1 VGEGVGLF
9 DGRVVGE
16 GDAQEELVLF
26 NAGGRDV
33 ATIFF
38 YTLAWIVVH
47 AIIQEYILDKFN
59 KKLHLSKTKHSKLN
73 DAGSVLP
80 FYLLSVGFGIDLV
93 NKNSTFPNLSKLWEE
108 YPQSEM
114 NFMVKFY
121 FILQIAFWLHNF
133 PELFFMKT
141 RKEEYSNKIST
152 YCLYLAFIVPA
163 YIMSGS
169 QVALLLLTIHYIPE
183 AVLTFT
189 RLLHYSGA
197 NDLAKHG
204 FLLWAVLFILARLA
218 TISLTLLI
226 LGFGLTKLE
235 VSSINLSTG
244 NYNTQ
249 FMRIVWVAAI
259 VLNQAWMC
267 WNFIVFR

>member
-1 VGEGVGLF
+1 
-9 DGRVVGE
+9 
-16 GDAQEELVLF
+16 
-26 NAGGRDV
+26 
-33 ATIFF
+33 
-38 YTLAWIVVH
+38 
-47 AIIQEYILDKFN
+47 
-59 KKLHLSKTKHSKLN
+59 
-73 DAGSVLP
+73 
-80 FYLLSVGFGIDLV
+80 
-93 NKNSTFPNLSKLWEE
+93 
-108 YPQSEM
+108 
-114 NFMVKFY
+114 
-121 FILQIAFWLHNF
+121 
-133 PELFFMKT
+133 MKT

-259 VLNQAWMC
+259 VLN
-267 WNFIVFR
+267 